1 MILEFVFYSV
11 VFVGVAFCVGA
22 IAGRAYYDIKL
33 HKIDMK
39 YNDIIYNERQQT
51 EAKIKE
57 LKEKLA

>member
-11 VFVGVAFCVGA
+11 VFVGVALCVGA
-22 IAGRAYYDIKL
+22 IVGRAYYDIKL

-39 YNDIIYNERQQT
+39 YNDIIYNERQQV